1 MIYTLLIISIF
12 MSVLKNILSK
22 YGDAEFEGV
31 SALFKLNSIVAL
43 VTTVMA
49 FMMGGRFIG
58 GLNMASIVLCIV
70 NAITA
75 ILAQV
80 FFIRSVAAG
89 SVTVSSLF
97 YACGFIIP
105 TIWGA
110 IYYQEEITSLQIL
123 GLLVLCVS
131 LWLGTQKD
139 EIGNENCTEN
149 ESCAENKSCTENE
162 SSMEKGM
169 SSRQGFS
176 VKWLVLTLMAMF
188 FSGILGVI
196 QKIFSMS
203 EQSHMMNDFLVTAF
217 LIMFLLTLVGYV
229 VIGKGLRKG
238 SPKFYTLAGA
248 MGIAT
253 GLINMLNIYLA
264 GKLPS
269 IIVFPATNGG
279 IIVATALASAVVFRE
294 KLSGR
299 QKLSII
305 LGVVSI
311 IVIGVC

>member
-31 SALFKLNSIVAL
+31 PALFKLNSIIAL

-58 GLNMASIVLCIV
+58 GLNTASIVLCVV

-110 IYYQEEITSLQIL
+110 IYYQEEISPLQIL

-131 LWLGTQKD
+131 LWLGTQK
-139 EIGNENCTEN
+139 EEVGNESCTENKNSAEN
-149 ESCAENKSCTENE
+149 ESCK
-162 SSMEKGM
+162 K
-169 SSRQGFS
+169 GFS
-176 VKWLVLTLMAMF
+176 VKWLVLTLLAMF

-217 LIMFLLTLVGYV
+217 LIMFLLTLAVYV
-229 VIGKGLRKG
+229 VTGKGLRKS

-305 LGVVSI
+305 LGVISI

>member
-1 MIYTLLIISIF
+1 MIYALLIISIL

-31 SALFKLNSIVAL
+31 PALFKLNSIIAL
-43 VTTVMA
+43 STTVMA
-49 FMMGGRFIG
+49 LIMGGHIVG
-58 GLNMASIVLCIV
+58 SLNTGSIILCIV
-70 NAITA
+70 NAVTA

-80 FFIRSVAAG
+80 FFIKSVATG

-110 IYYQEEITSLQIL
+110 AYYQEEIGVLQIAC
-123 GLLVLCVS
+123 LLVLCFS
-131 LWLGTQKD
+131 LWLGTQK
-139 EIGNENCTEN
+139 EENG
-149 ESCAENKSCTENE
+149 
-162 SSMEKGM
+162 EK
-169 SSRQGFS
+169 GFS
-176 VKWLVLTLMAMF
+176 VKWLVLALLAMF
-188 FSGILGVI
+188 FSGVLGVL

-203 EQSHMMNDFLVTAF
+203 EQSHLMNDYLATAF
-217 LIMFLLTLVGYV
+217 SMMFLLTLVVYV
-229 VIGKGLRKG
+229 FSNKGFRKS
-238 SPKFYTLAGA
+238 SPKFYTLAVL

-253 GLINMLNIYLA
+253 GLINMLNIFLA

-279 IIVATALASAVVFRE
+279 IIVATALASAIVFRE
-294 KLSGR
+294 KLSSR

>member
-31 SALFKLNSIVAL
+31 PALFKLNSIIAL
-43 VTTVMA
+43 VTAVMA
-49 FMMGGRFIG
+49 LMMGGRFIG
-58 GLNMASIVLCIV
+58 SLNTDSIILCVV

-110 IYYQEEITSLQIL
+110 VYYHEEITALQIV

-131 LWLGTQKD
+131 LWLGTQK
-139 EIGNENCTEN
+139 E
-149 ESCAENKSCTENE
+149 ESGK
-162 SSMEKGM
+162 KD
-169 SSRQGFS
+169 FS
-176 VKWLVLTLMAMF
+176 VKWLVLTLLAMF

-217 LIMFLLTLVGYV
+217 SIMFLLTLVVYV
-229 VIGKGLRKG
+229 VTNKGVRKS
-238 SPKFYTLAGA
+238 SPKFYTLAVL

-253 GLINMLNIYLA
+253 GLINMLNIFLA

-279 IIVATALASAVVFRE
+279 IIVATALASAFVFRE
-294 KLSGR
+294 KLSSR

-305 LGVVSI
+305 LGVISI